1 MLTAAKEP
9 AQQKAAMTCRL
20 SQIVDR
26 PELLYAAFD
35 FAVSA
40 GAINDWRPRYN
51 IAPGGQAL
59 IVHGDSKSAKATMM
73 SWAQGAGRLRPWARD
88 DTFIKGRY
96 KSTKRCVIPV
106 SGFFDWPSGTK
117 KAYFVQPT
125 DRKVLAFA
133 GIYTEHENG
142 GTFAVL
148 TTEPNADIKP
158 LHHRMAI
165 YLETAECELWL
176 NADTPAAK
184 LHGLMKQWPEGRL
197 KHYQVSTR
205 VHNHKHDDEECIRSL
220 EKKTRG

>member
-1 MLTAAKEP
+1 
-9 AQQKAAMTCRL
+9 MTCRL

-26 PELLYAAFD
+26 PELLFAAFGFSVNAD
-35 FAVSA
+35 
-40 GAINDWRPRYN
+40 AINDWRPRYN

-59 IVHGDSKSAKATMM
+59 IVHDDPKAAKATMM
-73 SWAQGAGRLRPWARD
+73 SWAQGVGRLRPWARD

-106 SGFFDWPSGTK
+106 PGFYDWPSGTK

-125 DRKVLAFA
+125 DRKILAFA
-133 GIYTEHENG
+133 GIYTEHESG

-165 YLETAECELWL
+165 YLEPADCELWL
-176 NADTPAAK
+176 DPNTPPPK

-205 VHNHKHDDEECIRSL
+205 VHSHEADDEGCAKPL
-220 EKKTRG
+220 GKK

>member
-1 MLTAAKEP
+1 
-9 AQQKAAMTCRL
+9 MTCRL

-26 PELLYAAFD
+26 AETLAE
-35 FAVSA
+35 AVGFRVDTSA
-40 GAINDWRPRYN
+40 IRSWRPRYN

-59 IVHGDSKSAKATMM
+59 VEHGDPSEANATMM
-73 SWAQGAGRLRPWARD
+73 RWAQGMRRLRPWARD

-96 KSTKRCVIPV
+96 KSAKRCVIPV
-106 SGFFDWPSGTK
+106 PGFYDWPSGTK

-133 GIYTEHENG
+133 GIYAEHNEG

-148 TTEPNADIKP
+148 TTEPNADIQP

-165 YLETAECELWL
+165 YLEPAECEQWL
-176 NADTPAAK
+176 NPDTPPPRP
-184 LHGLMKQWPEGRL
+184 HGLMKQWPEGRL

-205 VHNHKHDDEECIRSL
+205 AHSHKFDDEACIAPLGR
-220 EKKTRG
+220 K